1 MTLSERIEKARAL
14 RQQGYNC
21 SQCVALV
28 FTDVT
33 GLNDEIASRITS
45 GFGTGVAGTG
55 EICGTLTGASI
66 VQGMTKYRI
75 ISDKPSV
82 NRSIKEICTEFAD
95 INEGMIRCRDL
106 KTKGKK
112 PCMDLI
118 EEVVTILH
126 NRMA

>member
-1 MTLSERIEKARAL
+1 
-14 RQQGYNC
+14 
-21 SQCVALV
+21 
-28 FTDVT
+28 
-33 GLNDEIASRITS
+33 
-45 GFGTGVAGTG
+45 
-55 EICGTLTGASI
+55 
-66 VQGMTKYRI
+66 MTKYRN